1 MNIDEKYL
9 EKLSPSLHNFTK
21 VREGVYRFR
30 CIYCGNGEKNPNKWK
45 GYFYLKGNSYNYCC
59 HKCNHR
65 SSLKNIMKDLN
76 PNLYKQYVEETSD
89 DVFPSTVEF
98 SPQHKKL
105 TKK

>member
-1 MNIDEKYL
+1 
-9 EKLSPSLHNFTK
+9 
-21 VREGVYRFR
+21 
-30 CIYCGNGEKNPNKWK
+30 
-45 GYFYLKGNSYNYCC
+45 
-59 HKCNHR
+59 
-65 SSLKNIMKDLN
+65 MKDLN